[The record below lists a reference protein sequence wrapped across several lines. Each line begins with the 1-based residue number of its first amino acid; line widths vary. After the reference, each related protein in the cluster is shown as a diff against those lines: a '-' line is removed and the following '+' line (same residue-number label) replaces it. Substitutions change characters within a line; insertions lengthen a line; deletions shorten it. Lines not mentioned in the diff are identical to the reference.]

1 MNDNQKK
8 ERSGIFGITI
18 ATLVIIGVGVGF
30 YLNKNVE
37 SASTSELGSYSDPEI
52 ALKETQ
58 KALSLLSKH
67 VNTGYKSVEYIDE
80 YENTKNIIFNID

>member
-1 MNDNQKK
+1 MKDDHKK
-8 ERSGIFGITI
+8 KNRNTFGITI
-18 ATLVIIGVGVGF
+18 ASLIIVGVGLGF
-30 YLNKNVE
+30 YWNTYTKSVP
-37 SASTSELGSYSDPEI
+37 TSELGTYSDPEM

>member
-1 MNDNQKK
+1 MKDYRKK
-8 ERSGIFGITI
+8 SGATIFGITI
-18 ATLVIIGVGVGF
+18 AILLIVGVGLVF
-30 YLNKNVE
+30 YWNSTIE
-37 SASTSELGSYSDPEI
+37 STSTSELGTYSDPKI

-80 YENTKNIIFNID
+80 YENTKNIIFNVN

>member
-1 MNDNQKK
+1 MKDGRKK
-8 ERSGIFGITI
+8 SHSIIFGIAIVTM
-18 ATLVIIGVGVGF
+18 VIISLGF
-30 YLNKNVE
+30 YFYNNTE
-37 SASTSELGSYSDPEI
+37 ETSTSDLGSYSDPKI
-52 ALKETQ
+52 ALIETQ